1 MSTATASMPTNKQRL
16 TLNIPAELYEALEA
30 CAGRANRTLANQATI
45 ALEEFLLKTG
55 DLSAPVKLAL
65 QGRPRKAVV
74 KAPSITDAAPLS
86 ESRGGA
92 RSGAGKKRSPN
103 DPLDTESHSSKDSSG
118 LSESRSPNDVDAIG
132 DEGEGDR

>member
-16 TLNIPAELYEALEA
+16 TLNIPPELYEALEA

-86 ESRGGA
+86 ELRGGA

-103 DPLDTESHSSKDSSG
+103 DPLDVESHSSKDDGGSSDA
-118 LSESRSPNDVDAIG
+118 RSTADVDAIG
-132 DEGEGDR
+132 GEEQS